1 MPSADEKCPDNRRAT
16 VTGRWFWGCA
26 GSEVCCARQ
35 MMNPPLLCT
44 HREQHGSSTAPFAR
58 SLPLTLAL
66 IPNPS
71 SGALHAPDAD
81 ANHGSQ
87 VGTAKLRLTDS
98 ETSHSSLP
106 VETTLRL

>member
-1 MPSADEKCPDNRRAT
+1 
-16 VTGRWFWGCA
+16 
-26 GSEVCCARQ
+26 
-35 MMNPPLLCT
+35 MMNPPLFCT
-44 HREQHGSSTAPFAR
+44 HRERHGSSTAPFAR

-87 VGTAKLRLTDS
+87 VGPPPLPQIVS
-98 ETSHSSLP
+98 EALDPSLP
-106 VETTLRL
+106 AELTLRAQFSTPLYPSMR

>member
-1 MPSADEKCPDNRRAT
+1 
-16 VTGRWFWGCA
+16 
-26 GSEVCCARQ
+26 
-35 MMNPPLLCT
+35 MMNPPLFCT
-44 HREQHGSSTAPFAR
+44 HRERHGSSTAPFAR

-87 VGTAKLRLTDS
+87 VGSPLLPQIVS
-98 ETSHSSLP
+98 EALGPSLP
-106 VETTLRL
+106 AEPTLRL